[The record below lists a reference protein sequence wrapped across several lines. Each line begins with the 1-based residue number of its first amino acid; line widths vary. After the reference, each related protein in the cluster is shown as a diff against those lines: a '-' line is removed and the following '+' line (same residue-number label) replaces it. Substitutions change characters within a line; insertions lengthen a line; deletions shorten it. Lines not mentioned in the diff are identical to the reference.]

1 MGLMVKRL
9 DKHILGTI
17 YPLPDSVGILL
28 LKLVNVGVSLLG
40 ELPSEELESI
50 FKSQSDAFEEEAVL
64 ESRLILDVVG
74 SSEHL

>member
-1 MGLMVKRL
+1 MSN
-9 DKHILGTI
+9 
-17 YPLPDSVGILL
+17 LPDSVGILL
-28 LKLVNVGVSLLG
+28 FKLVDVSVRLLG

-50 FKSQSDAFEEEAVL
+50 LKSQSDAFEEEAVL

>member
-1 MGLMVKRL
+1 MSN
-9 DKHILGTI
+9 
-17 YPLPDSVGILL
+17 LPDSVGILL
-28 LKLVNVGVSLLG
+28 FKLVNVGVSLLG

-74 SSEHL
+74 SSKHL